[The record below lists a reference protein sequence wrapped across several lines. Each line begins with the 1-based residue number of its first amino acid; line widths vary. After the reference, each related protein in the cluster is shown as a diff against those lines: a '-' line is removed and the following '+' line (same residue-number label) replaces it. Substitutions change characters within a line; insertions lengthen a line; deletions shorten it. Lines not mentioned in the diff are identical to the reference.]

1 MTEINAHEHNKLSND
16 IISAAI
22 EVHRYFG
29 PGLLENTYRD
39 ALIVELNLRN
49 IEARKEVVI
58 PCLYK
63 GFKLD
68 LGFRADIIVRDSI
81 IVELKS
87 TKDDNPVFAKQ
98 LFTYLR
104 ITDKRLGLLINFNK
118 GRLIDGVT
126 RIVNKFP
133 D

>member
-1 MTEINAHEHNKLSND
+1 MKDMTGYELNKLSQE

-39 ALIVELNLRN
+39 ALVVELNLSN

-58 PCLYK
+58 PCEYK

-68 LGFRADIIVRDSI
+68 LGFRADVIVKDSV
-81 IVELKS
+81 IVELKA

-104 ITDKRLGLLINFNK
+104 ITDKRLGLLMNFNK
-118 GRLIDGVT
+118 ERLIDGVK
-126 RIVNKFP
+126 RVVNKFP